1 MLNKNDLIVGILLTI
16 LGIVIMTLP
25 IFNVTNFKLT
35 EQIVIIVSA
44 ILNLI
49 RYIFIKEKKDK
60 EGLYTTLA
68 MLILLILTLFKLS
81 NNLNIALSIFAYVIF
96 ISFIKLNKADF
107 YHDRKNK
114 MWLFEIISLIIFI
127 ILGFLTSVYVVL
139 KLNPIAMY
147 GILLLFNGFLELAD
161 PIIAYI
167 KK

>member
-1 MLNKNDLIVGILLTI
+1 MKNKNDLIIGICLTI

-25 IFNVTNFKLT
+25 IFRISNFKLT
-35 EQIVIIVSA
+35 EQITISVCA

-49 RYIFIKEKKDK
+49 RYLFIKEKKDK
-60 EGLYTTLA
+60 EGLYTFIA
-68 MLILLILTLFKLS
+68 MIFLLGLTFFNLS
-81 NNLNIALSIFAYVIF
+81 NNLNIALSIFAFVIL
-96 ISFIKLNKADF
+96 ISYIKLNKADF

-127 ILGFLTSVYVVL
+127 ILGFLTSIYVL
-139 KLNPIAMY
+139 LNLNPIAML
-147 GILLLFNGFLELAD
+147 GIILFFNGFLELAD